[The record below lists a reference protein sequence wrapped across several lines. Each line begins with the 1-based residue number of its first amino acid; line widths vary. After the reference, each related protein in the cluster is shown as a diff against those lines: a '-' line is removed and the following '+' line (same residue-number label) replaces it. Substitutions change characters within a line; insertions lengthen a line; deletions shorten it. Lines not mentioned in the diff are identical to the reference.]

1 VVVVPSFRNRIGAI
15 CAIIGGI
22 FLVIAGGVGMAPLLE
37 DLQEIVEDKV
47 TEDDRVHNIFRI
59 LIYFAA
65 LGGISVILGGIMM
78 HLEFK
83 WAAKILIMLGAGIGI
98 FGIIFGYI
106 MAYMSG
112 SAGQYMDALTSTIA
126 GIGAL
131 LSIIAYYLAK

>member
-1 VVVVPSFRNRIGAI
+1 
-15 CAIIGGI
+15 
-22 FLVIAGGVGMAPLLE
+22 MAPLLE
-37 DLQEIVEDKV
+37 DMSEIVEDKITDNDTV
-47 TEDDRVHNIFRI
+47 TTIFKV

-83 WAAKILIMLGAGIGI
+83 WPAKILIMLGAGIGI
-98 FGIIFGYI
+98 IGLIFGYI

-112 SAGQYMDALTSTIA
+112 SAGDYMDALTSTVA
-126 GIGAL
+126 GLGAV